1 MFRAFPGYFLT
12 RIPADFDRH
21 HADSCMKIVVMQKDE
36 AELKRAAAE
45 SAVALV
51 ADRMVVGLGTGS
63 TSTFAVSALGRRVK
77 EGLRIIGIPT
87 SERTAAQAREL
98 GITISSLEEHPSI
111 DITIDGADQVEEG
124 SLNLIK
130 GYGGA
135 LLREKIVASAS
146 RKLAI
151 IVHESKLARQL
162 ISEAPIP
169 IEVVRFSW
177 QSTARHLETLG
188 AKPAIRKNGGQP
200 FETDGGNYIL
210 DSRFEPGTPAD
221 QLAER
226 LDHVVGVVEHGL
238 FIGMTSEVH
247 VASATGVRV
256 LR

>member
-1 MFRAFPGYFLT
+1 
-12 RIPADFDRH
+12 
-21 HADSCMKIVVMQKDE
+21 MKIVVMQRDE
-36 AELKRAAAE
+36 TELKRAAAE

-51 ADRMVVGLGTGS
+51 TDGMVVGLGTGS

-87 SERTAAQAREL
+87 SERAAAQAREL
-98 GITISSLEEHPSI
+98 SIPISSLEEHPSI

-146 RKLAI
+146 RKLVI
-151 IVHESKLARQL
+151 IVHESKLAKLL
-162 ISEAPIP
+162 ITDAPIP
-169 IEVVRFSW
+169 IEVVRFGW
-177 QSTARHLETLG
+177 QTTVRHLETLG
-188 AKPAIRKNGGQP
+188 AEPAIRKNAGQA

-210 DSRFEPGTPAD
+210 DSRFKPGTPAD
-221 QLAER
+221 ELAEG
-226 LDHVVGVVEHGL
+226 LDHIVGVVEHGL

-247 VASATGVRV
+247 VASETGVRV
-256 LR
+256 LK